1 MYLAFATPQPKY
13 LKNPN
18 LGLRVLEFQN
28 ENFWNSTR
36 ILEFLGQNLEFLGK
50 ILEFLRIKSRIP
62 SIKSRIPS
70 MKKDKNDI

>member
-36 ILEFLGQNLEFLGK
+36 ILEFLERNLEFLGK
-50 ILEFLRIKSRIP
+50 ILKFREN
-62 SIKSRIPS
+62 SRIPS

>member
-36 ILEFLGQNLEFLGK
+36 ILEFLGRNLEFLDK
-50 ILEFLRIKSRIP
+50 ILKFREN
-62 SIKSRIPS
+62 SRIPS